1 MAEDY
6 SDSRMSMFHANEM
19 HCICVH
25 LFICL
30 LAHRIVRR
38 AVHSGQLAW
47 QSSVADI
54 VQGIECRRHR
64 TVARSYARMS
74 AHWSVKRHLH
84 TYVYVF
90 WNTIRVIFR
99 HRDPKVAKFMH
110 LMSVACCSDIVH
122 VQIAALGNTD
132 FQWSLSSRWCSE
144 CATVVDLQLCK
155 LAVLYNQCDGD
166 DKCFRVWLRD

>member
-74 AHWSVKRHLH
+74 AHCMASKATFAHLCLCFLKYNSGYISSSRPQSSEVH
-84 TYVYVF
+84 APNVS
-90 WNTIRVIFR
+90 RMLQR
-99 HRDPKVAKFMH
+99 HRPCADRSTRSYRF
-110 LMSVACCSDIVH
+110 SVVVIEQV
-122 VQIAALGNTD
+122 VQRMCD
-132 FQWSLSSRWCSE
+132 SS
-144 CATVVDLQLCK
+144 
-155 LAVLYNQCDGD
+155 
-166 DKCFRVWLRD
+166 